1 MLKFVKKQCL
11 NCSNN
16 MMYPSFK
23 QQLATQQEG
32 TILHSKTTRKSSP
45 SQSMMYL
52 YLKPNFGLVSNLLS
66 APPSIID
73 FNLDNLTLK
82 TKFFCGFSRYLTLF
96 QHTTQ
101 TLAQAWWWCHLLK
114 QDVVVALVVGFAHF
128 KIDLPSRYI
137 HMAIYRILSLHP
149 PMIQQS

>member
-1 MLKFVKKQCL
+1 
-11 NCSNN
+11 

-52 YLKPNFGLVSNLLS
+52 YLKPSFGLVSNLLS

-82 TKFFCGFSRYLTLF
+82 TKFFLWFFKVFNLVSTHNSDLGPGM
-96 QHTTQ
+96 
-101 TLAQAWWWCHLLK
+101 
-114 QDVVVALVVGFAHF
+114 VVVSSSETRCCCCPSSGLRPFQNRSTFSVYSYGYLPHTILASSHDSTIIAH
-128 KIDLPSRYI
+128 I
-137 HMAIYRILSLHP
+137 
-149 PMIQQS
+149 